1 MTRRFQAGSFVVIH
15 QIVSLAGA
23 TLILGAYLANQM
35 GATSPRDRV
44 YSLANFLG
52 SLLLLWVAIIDWRV
66 GFIVLE
72 AAWAVISLPH
82 LISPKPAESP
92 AGGTLS

>member
-1 MTRRFQAGSFVVIH
+1 MLH
-15 QIVSLAGA
+15 QIVSLTGA
-23 TLILGAYLANQM
+23 ALILGAYLANQM
-35 GATSPRDRV
+35 GAWSPRDRV

-52 SLLLLWVAIIDWRV
+52 SLLLLWVAVVDWRV

-82 LISPKPAESP
+82 LISPKPAVSP
-92 AGGTLS
+92 AGGTPS